1 MYNYLVKNIIYKWRK
16 ILFIYLLF
24 IKIIRYNYISKW
36 KEININFV
44 KNIFNNYKNKN
55 IANQSNF
62 VW

>member
-24 IKIIRYNYISKW
+24 IKIIIYNYISKW